1 MAAPHALGELVARDT
16 EVFRACTNKNF
27 LNNTRTE
34 IRDRAYLRRKKD
46 TDGLSMGL
54 SSEDAV
60 RDLENFGVIG
70 IGVGPIMNLPRNL
83 EVRHDPELAG
93 HALIQGLP
101 YVDENETLATD
112 VAWELV
118 KLSRIVHNSSYY
130 PPGHQH
136 HQG

>member
-1 MAAPHALGELVARDT
+1 MAAPHALGELVAWDT

-54 SSEDAV
+54 TSEDAV

-118 KLSRIVHNSSYY
+118 KLSRIVHNSAFY